1 MTTDEFII
9 QQVLANIEVA
19 KSLRPEDLVRRNNE
33 PTYPVTTS
41 ELIVSHTL
49 HLLLTHEWQRDE
61 NEWDM
66 SDILNSLQ
74 LLDTGVDKP
83 QVWQELFDAYDKY
96 RKSIGQ

>member
-1 MTTDEFII
+1 MTTDVFII

-19 KSLRPEDLVRRNNE
+19 KSLRPEDLARRNDE
-33 PTYPVTTS
+33 PVYPVTTS
-41 ELIVSHTL
+41 ELIVSNTL

-96 RKSIGQ
+96 RKSTGQ